1 MSTVK
6 EVKERFKTPQPLE
19 QLATNMREL
28 FQASSGN
35 GQKVVPEVLLL
46 FAYNGTGKTRLSMEF
61 IRQGTVDDK
70 SDTLYF
76 NAFTE
81 DLFSWDNDLE
91 NDEHRVLKLN
101 SNSRFFSDAYGM
113 EMETRIRAFLH
124 RYADFD
130 FSINVSTWEIS
141 FSREEDGTEVPD
153 IKISR
158 GEERLF
164 IWCFFLAILQLVFD
178 GDDAYSW
185 VKYVYIDDPISSLD
199 DNNVVSLACNFSK
212 MFNERNNKEV
222 KLILSTHHALFY
234 NILHNEFTEKRIAAP
249 YFYSINKDGYTL
261 KYSNDS
267 PFLHH
272 LALLEKLKE
281 AADTGELYTFHFNML
296 RVILEKTA
304 QFHGFKKFSDCLG
317 DVKTEE
323 EVEENARL
331 INLMSHGHYSLFEP
345 REMVP
350 DNKEHFKKAL
360 NRFLDRYP
368 FNLNAFNQN

>member
-6 EVKERFKTPQPLE
+6 EVKERFKTPQSLD
-19 QLATNMREL
+19 QLASNIRDV
-28 FQASSGN
+28 FQATPVEKHN
-35 GQKVVPEVLLL
+35 VPEVLLL

-61 IRQGTVDDK
+61 TQQGTVDGK

-81 DLFSWDNDLE
+81 DLFFWNNDLE

-101 SNSRFFSDAYGM
+101 SDSRFFSGVYGM
-113 EMETRIRAFLH
+113 EMETRIRDFLH
-124 RYADFD
+124 RYADFN

-141 FSREEDGTEVPD
+141 FSREEDGSEVPY

-212 MFNERNNKEV
+212 MFNKRNNKEI
-222 KLILSTHHALFY
+222 KLIISTHHSLFY
-234 NILHNEFTEKRIAAP
+234 NILHNEFSERKIHLP

-261 KYSNDS
+261 TYSNDS

-272 LALLEKLKE
+272 IALLKDLKD
-281 AADTGELYTFHFNML
+281 AAATGNLYTFHFNML

-317 DVKTEE
+317 DAKTEE
-323 EVEENARL
+323 EVQENARL
-331 INLMSHGHYSLFEP
+331 INLMSHGNYSLFEP

-350 DNKEHFKKAL
+350 DNKEHFKNAL
-360 NRFLDRYP
+360 DRFLSRYP
-368 FNLNAFNQN
+368 FKLDAFNQN

>member
-6 EVKERFKTPQPLE
+6 EVKERFKTPQSLE
-19 QLATNMREL
+19 QLASNMREV
-28 FQASSGN
+28 FQATPVE
-35 GQKVVPEVLLL
+35 KHKVPEVLLL

-61 IRQGTVDDK
+61 TRQGTVNDK

-81 DLFSWDNDLE
+81 DLFFWDNDLE

-101 SNSRFFSDAYGM
+101 SDSRFFSGVYGM
-113 EMETRIRAFLH
+113 EMETRIRDFLH
-124 RYADFD
+124 RYADFN

-141 FSREEDGTEVPD
+141 FSREEDGSEVPD

-164 IWCFFLAILQLVFD
+164 IWCFFLAILQLVLD
-178 GDDAYSW
+178 DDDAYSW

-199 DNNVVSLACNFSK
+199 DNNVVSMACNFSK
-212 MFNERNNKEV
+212 MFKERNNKEI
-222 KLILSTHHALFY
+222 KLIISTHHALFY
-234 NILHNEFTEKRIAAP
+234 NILHNEFSERKIHLP

-261 KYSNDS
+261 TYSNDS

-272 LALLEKLKE
+272 LALLKDLKD
-281 AADTGELYTFHFNML
+281 AAATGNLYTFHFNML

-317 DVKTEE
+317 DAKTEE
-323 EVEENARL
+323 EVQENARL
-331 INLMSHGHYSLFEP
+331 INLMSHGNYSLFEP

-350 DNKEHFKKAL
+350 DNKEHFKNAL
-360 NRFLDRYP
+360 NRFLARYP
-368 FNLNAFNQN
+368 FKLDAFNQN

>member
-6 EVKERFKTPQPLE
+6 EVKERFKTPQSLE
-19 QLATNMREL
+19 RLATNMRDL
-28 FQASSGN
+28 FQATSEN
-35 GQKVVPEVLLL
+35 GQKLPEVLLL

-61 IRQGTVDDK
+61 TRQGTVNDK

-81 DLFSWDNDLE
+81 DLFFWDNDLE

-101 SNSRFFSDAYGM
+101 SNSRFFSGVYGM
-113 EMETRIRAFLH
+113 EMETRIRSFLH
-124 RYADFD
+124 RYTNFN
-130 FSINVSTWEIS
+130 FSIDTETWEIS
-141 FSREEDGTEVPD
+141 FSCGEQENEETN

-164 IWCFFLAILQLVFD
+164 IWCFFLAILQLVLD
-178 GDDAYSW
+178 NDDAYSW

-199 DNNVVSLACNFSK
+199 DNNVVSMACNFSK
-212 MFNERNNKEV
+212 MFKERNNKEI
-222 KLILSTHHALFY
+222 KLIISTHHALFY
-234 NILHNEFTEKRIAAP
+234 NILHNEFSERKIHLP

-261 KYSNDS
+261 TYSNDS

-272 LALLEKLKE
+272 LALLKELKD
-281 AADTGELYTFHFNML
+281 AAATGNLYTFHFNML

-317 DVKTEE
+317 DAKTEE
-323 EVEENARL
+323 EVQENARL
-331 INLMSHGHYSLFEP
+331 INLMSHGNYSLFEP

-350 DNKEHFKKAL
+350 DNKDHFKNAL
-360 NRFLDRYP
+360 NRFLARYP
-368 FNLNAFNQN
+368 FKLDAFNQN

>member
-35 GQKVVPEVLLL
+35 GQKIPEVLLL

-61 IRQGTVDDK
+61 TRQGTVGDK

-101 SNSRFFSDAYGM
+101 SNSQFFSDAYGM

-141 FSREEDGTEVPD
+141 FSREEDGTEVLD

-199 DNNVVSLACNFSK
+199 DNNVVSLACNF
-212 MFNERNNKEV
+212 
-222 KLILSTHHALFY
+222 
-234 NILHNEFTEKRIAAP
+234 
-249 YFYSINKDGYTL
+249 
-261 KYSNDS
+261 
-267 PFLHH
+267 
-272 LALLEKLKE
+272 
-281 AADTGELYTFHFNML
+281 
-296 RVILEKTA
+296 
-304 QFHGFKKFSDCLG
+304 
-317 DVKTEE
+317 
-323 EVEENARL
+323 
-331 INLMSHGHYSLFEP
+331 
-345 REMVP
+345 
-350 DNKEHFKKAL
+350 
-360 NRFLDRYP
+360 
-368 FNLNAFNQN
+368 

>member
-6 EVKERFKTPQPLE
+6 EVKERFKTPQSLD
-19 QLATNMREL
+19 QLASNMREV
-28 FQASSGN
+28 FQATPVEKHN
-35 GQKVVPEVLLL
+35 VPEVLLL

-61 IRQGTVDDK
+61 TRQGTVNDK

-81 DLFSWDNDLE
+81 DLFFWDNDLE

-101 SNSRFFSDAYGM
+101 SDSRFFSGVYGM
-113 EMETRIRAFLH
+113 EMETRIRDFLH
-124 RYADFD
+124 RYADFN

-141 FSREEDGTEVPD
+141 FSREEGGSEVPD

-164 IWCFFLAILQLVFD
+164 IWCFFLAILQLVLD
-178 GDDAYSW
+178 DDDAYSW

-199 DNNVVSLACNFSK
+199 DNNVVSMACNFSK
-212 MFNERNNKEV
+212 MFKGRNNKEI
-222 KLILSTHHALFY
+222 KLIISTHHALFY
-234 NILHNEFTEKRIAAP
+234 NILHNEFSERKIHLP

-261 KYSNDS
+261 IYSNDS

-272 LALLEKLKE
+272 LALLKDLKD
-281 AADTGELYTFHFNML
+281 AAATGNLYTFHFNML

-317 DVKTEE
+317 DAKTEE
-323 EVEENARL
+323 EVQENARL
-331 INLMSHGHYSLFEP
+331 INLMSHGNYSLFEP

-350 DNKEHFKKAL
+350 DNKEHFKNAL
-360 NRFLDRYP
+360 NRFLARYP
-368 FNLNAFNQN
+368 FKLDAFNQN

>member
-6 EVKERFKTPQPLE
+6 EVKERFKTPQSLD
-19 QLATNMREL
+19 QLASNIREV
-28 FQASSGN
+28 FQATPVEKHN
-35 GQKVVPEVLLL
+35 VPEVLLL

-61 IRQGTVDDK
+61 TRQGNVNDK

-81 DLFSWDNDLE
+81 DLFFWDNDLE

-101 SNSRFFSDAYGM
+101 SDSRFFSGVYGM
-113 EMETRIRAFLH
+113 EMEMRIHDFLH

-141 FSREEDGTEVPD
+141 FSREEDGSEVPD

-178 GDDAYSW
+178 RDNAYSW
-185 VKYVYIDDPISSLD
+185 VKYVYIDDPVSSLD
-199 DNNVVSLACNFSK
+199 DNNVVSMACNFSK
-212 MFNERNNKEV
+212 MFKERDNKEI
-222 KLILSTHHALFY
+222 KLIISTHHALFY
-234 NILHNEFTEKRIAAP
+234 NILHNEFSERKIHLP
-249 YFYSINKDGYTL
+249 YFYSINKYGYTL
-261 KYSNDS
+261 TYSNDS

-272 LALLEKLKE
+272 LALLKDLKD
-281 AADTGELYTFHFNML
+281 AAATGNLYTFHFNML

-317 DVKTEE
+317 DAKTEE
-323 EVEENARL
+323 EVQENARL
-331 INLMSHGHYSLFEP
+331 INLMSHGNYSLFEP
-345 REMVP
+345 QEMVP
-350 DNKEHFKKAL
+350 DNKEHFKNAL
-360 NRFLDRYP
+360 DRFLARYP
-368 FNLNAFNQN
+368 FNLDAFNQN

>member
-6 EVKERFKTPQPLE
+6 EVKERFKTPQSLD
-19 QLATNMREL
+19 QLASNMREV
-28 FQASSGN
+28 FQATPVEKHN
-35 GQKVVPEVLLL
+35 VPEVLLL

-61 IRQGTVDDK
+61 TRLGTVNDK

-81 DLFSWDNDLE
+81 DLFFWDNDLE

-101 SNSRFFSDAYGM
+101 SDSRFFSGVYGM
-113 EMETRIRAFLH
+113 EMETHIRDFLH
-124 RYADFD
+124 RYADFN

-141 FSREEDGTEVPD
+141 FSREEYGSEVPD

-164 IWCFFLAILQLVFD
+164 IWCFFLAILQLVLD
-178 GDDAYSW
+178 DDDAYSW

-199 DNNVVSLACNFSK
+199 DNNVVSMACNFSK
-212 MFNERNNKEV
+212 MFKERNNKEI
-222 KLILSTHHALFY
+222 KLIISTHHALFY
-234 NILHNEFTEKRIAAP
+234 NILHNEFSERKIHLP

-261 KYSNDS
+261 TYSNDS

-272 LALLEKLKE
+272 LALLKDLKD
-281 AADTGELYTFHFNML
+281 AADTGNLYTFHFNML

-317 DVKTEE
+317 DAKTEE
-323 EVEENARL
+323 EVQENARL
-331 INLMSHGHYSLFEP
+331 INLMSHGNYSLFEP

-350 DNKEHFKKAL
+350 DNKEHFKNAL
-360 NRFLDRYP
+360 NRFLARYP
-368 FNLNAFNQN
+368 FNLDAFK

>member
-6 EVKERFKTPQPLE
+6 EVKDRLRTPQSLE
-19 QLATNMREL
+19 QLAANMREL
-28 FQASSGN
+28 FQATSGN
-35 GQKVVPEVLLL
+35 GQKVPEVLLL

-61 IRQGTVDDK
+61 TRQGTVDDK

-101 SNSRFFSDAYGM
+101 SNSRFFSGVYGM
-113 EMETRIRAFLH
+113 EMETRIRSFLY

-130 FSINVSTWEIS
+130 FSIDAETWEIS
-141 FSREEDGTEVPD
+141 FSRETQGTEEND

-185 VKYVYIDDPISSLD
+185 VKHVYIDDPISSLD
-199 DNNVVSLACNFSK
+199 DNNVVSLACSFSK
-212 MFNERNNKEV
+212 MFTEKKNKHI
-222 KLILSTHHALFY
+222 KLIISTHHALFY
-234 NILHNEFTEKRIAAP
+234 NILHNEFNEQKISSS
-249 YFYSINKDGYTL
+249 YFCSINKDGYTL

-272 LALLEKLKE
+272 IALLASLKK
-281 AADTGELYTFHFNML
+281 AAETGEIYTFHFNML

-317 DVKTEE
+317 DAKTED
-323 EVEENARL
+323 EVQENTRL
-331 INLMSHGHYSLFEP
+331 INLMSHGRYSLFEP

-350 DNKEHFKKAL
+350 DNKDHFKNAL
-360 NRFLDRYP
+360 NRFLARYP
-368 FNLNAFNQN
+368 FNLEAFKQN

>member
-6 EVKERFKTPQPLE
+6 EVKERFKTPQSLD
-19 QLATNMREL
+19 QLASNMREV
-28 FQASSGN
+28 FQATPVEKHN
-35 GQKVVPEVLLL
+35 VPEVLLL

-61 IRQGTVDDK
+61 TRQGTVNDK

-81 DLFSWDNDLE
+81 DLFFWDNDLE

-101 SNSRFFSDAYGM
+101 SDSRFFSGVYGM
-113 EMETRIRAFLH
+113 EMETRIRSFLH
-124 RYADFD
+124 RYTNFD
-130 FSINVSTWEIS
+130 FSIDTETWEIS
-141 FSREEDGTEVPD
+141 FSCGEQENEETN

-164 IWCFFLAILQLVFD
+164 IWCFFLAILQLVLD
-178 GDDAYSW
+178 DDDAYSW

-199 DNNVVSLACNFSK
+199 DNNVVSMACNFSK
-212 MFNERNNKEV
+212 MFKERNNKEI
-222 KLILSTHHALFY
+222 KLIISTHHALFY
-234 NILHNEFTEKRIAAP
+234 NILHNEFSERKIHLP

-261 KYSNDS
+261 TYSNDS

-272 LALLEKLKE
+272 LALLKELKD
-281 AADTGELYTFHFNML
+281 AAATGNLYTFHFNML

-317 DVKTEE
+317 DAKTEE
-323 EVEENARL
+323 EVQENARL
-331 INLMSHGHYSLFEP
+331 INLMSHGNYSLFEP

-350 DNKEHFKKAL
+350 DNKDHFKNAL
-360 NRFLDRYP
+360 NRFLARYP
-368 FNLNAFNQN
+368 FKLDAFNQN

>member
-6 EVKERFKTPQPLE
+6 EVKERFKTPQSLE
-19 QLATNMREL
+19 RLATNMRDL
-28 FQASSGN
+28 FQATSEN
-35 GQKVVPEVLLL
+35 GQKLPEVLLL

-61 IRQGTVDDK
+61 TRQGTVNDK

-81 DLFSWDNDLE
+81 DLFFWDNDLE

-101 SNSRFFSDAYGM
+101 SNSQFFSDAYGM

-141 FSREEDGTEVPD
+141 FSREEDGTEVLD

-199 DNNVVSLACNFSK
+199 DNNVVSLACNFLK
-212 MFNERNNKEV
+212 MFNERNNKEI

-281 AADTGELYTFHFNML
+281 AADTGELYTFHFNIL

-317 DVKTEE
+317 DAKTEE

-331 INLMSHGHYSLFEP
+331 INLMSHGRYALFEP

-350 DNKEHFKKAL
+350 DNKEHFKNAL
-360 NRFLDRYP
+360 NRFLARYP
-368 FNLNAFNQN
+368 FNLDAFKQN

>member
-6 EVKERFKTPQPLE
+6 EVKERFKTPQSLD
-19 QLATNMREL
+19 QLASNIREV
-28 FQASSGN
+28 FQATPVEKHN
-35 GQKVVPEVLLL
+35 VPEVLLL
-46 FAYNGTGKTRLSMEF
+46 FAYNGTGKTRLFMEF
-61 IRQGTVDDK
+61 TRQGNVNDK

-81 DLFSWDNDLE
+81 DLFFWDNDLE

-101 SNSRFFSDAYGM
+101 SDSRFFSGVYGM
-113 EMETRIRAFLH
+113 EMEMRIHDFLH

-141 FSREEDGTEVPD
+141 FSREEDGSEVPD

-178 GDDAYSW
+178 RDNAYSW

-199 DNNVVSLACNFSK
+199 DNNVVSMACNFSK
-212 MFNERNNKEV
+212 MFKERDNKEI
-222 KLILSTHHALFY
+222 KLIISTHHALFY
-234 NILHNEFTEKRIAAP
+234 NILHNEFSERKIHLP
-249 YFYSINKDGYTL
+249 YFYSINKDGYRLT
-261 KYSNDS
+261 YSNDS

-272 LALLEKLKE
+272 LALLKDLKD
-281 AADTGELYTFHFNML
+281 AAATGNLYTFHFNML

-317 DVKTEE
+317 DAKTEE
-323 EVEENARL
+323 EVQENARL
-331 INLMSHGHYSLFEP
+331 INLMSHGNYSLFEP

-350 DNKEHFKKAL
+350 DNKEHFKNAL
-360 NRFLDRYP
+360 DRFLARYP
-368 FNLNAFNQN
+368 FNLDAFNQN

>member
-6 EVKERFKTPQPLE
+6 EVKERFKTPQSLE
-19 QLATNMREL
+19 QLASNMREV
-28 FQASSGN
+28 FQATPVE
-35 GQKVVPEVLLL
+35 KHKVPEVLLL

-61 IRQGTVDDK
+61 TRQGTVNDK

-81 DLFSWDNDLE
+81 DLFFWDNDLE

-101 SNSRFFSDAYGM
+101 SDSRFFSGVYGM
-113 EMETRIRAFLH
+113 EMETRIRDFLH
-124 RYADFD
+124 RYADFN

-141 FSREEDGTEVPD
+141 FSREEDGSEVPD

-164 IWCFFLAILQLVFD
+164 IWCFFLAILQLVLD
-178 GDDAYSW
+178 DDDAYSW

-199 DNNVVSLACNFSK
+199 DNNVVSMACNFSK
-212 MFNERNNKEV
+212 MFKERNNKEI
-222 KLILSTHHALFY
+222 KLIISTHHALFY
-234 NILHNEFTEKRIAAP
+234 NILHNEFSERKIHLP

-261 KYSNDS
+261 TYSNDS

-272 LALLEKLKE
+272 LALLKDLKN
-281 AADTGELYTFHFNML
+281 AAATGNLYTFHFNML

-317 DVKTEE
+317 DAKTEE
-323 EVEENARL
+323 EVQENARL
-331 INLMSHGHYSLFEP
+331 INLMSHGNYSLFEP

-350 DNKEHFKKAL
+350 DNKEHFKNAL
-360 NRFLDRYP
+360 NRFLARYP
-368 FNLNAFNQN
+368 FKLDAFNQN

>member
-35 GQKVVPEVLLL
+35 GQKIPEVLLL

-61 IRQGTVDDK
+61 TRQGTVGDK

-101 SNSRFFSDAYGM
+101 SNSQFFSDAYGM

-141 FSREEDGTEVPD
+141 FSREEDGTEVLD

-199 DNNVVSLACNFSK
+199 DNNVVSLACNFLK
-212 MFNERNNKEV
+212 MFNERNNKEI

-281 AADTGELYTFHFNML
+281 AADTGELYTFHFNIL

-317 DVKTEE
+317 DAKTEE

-331 INLMSHGHYSLFEP
+331 INLMSHGRYALFEP

-350 DNKEHFKKAL
+350 DNKEHFKNAL
-360 NRFLDRYP
+360 NRFLARYP
-368 FNLNAFNQN
+368 FNLDAFKQN

>member
-6 EVKERFKTPQPLE
+6 EVKERFKTPQSLE

-35 GQKVVPEVLLL
+35 GQKVPEVLLL

-61 IRQGTVDDK
+61 TRQGTVNDK

-101 SNSRFFSDAYGM
+101 SDSRFFSGVYGM
-113 EMETRIRAFLH
+113 EMETRVRSFLH
-124 RYADFD
+124 RYTNFD
-130 FSINVSTWEIS
+130 FSIDTGTWEIS
-141 FSREEDGTEVPD
+141 FSCGEQENEETN

-199 DNNVVSLACNFSK
+199 DNNVVSMACNFSK
-212 MFNERNNKEV
+212 MFKERNNKEI
-222 KLILSTHHALFY
+222 KLIISTHHALFY
-234 NILHNEFTEKRIAAP
+234 NILHNEFNERKIHLP
-249 YFYSINKDGYTL
+249 YFYSINQNGYTL
-261 KYSNDS
+261 TGSNDS

-272 LALLEKLKE
+272 LALLKDLKE
-281 AADTGELYTFHFNML
+281 AADTGNLYTFHFNML

-317 DVKTEE
+317 DAKTEE
-323 EVEENARL
+323 EVQENARL
-331 INLMSHGHYSLFEP
+331 INLMSHGNYSLFEP

-350 DNKEHFKKAL
+350 DNKEHFKNAL

-368 FNLNAFNQN
+368 FNLDAFNQN

>member
-6 EVKERFKTPQPLE
+6 EIKERFKTPQSLD
-19 QLATNMREL
+19 QLASNIREV
-28 FQASSGN
+28 FQATPVEKHN
-35 GQKVVPEVLLL
+35 VPEVLLL

-61 IRQGTVDDK
+61 TRQGTVNDK

-81 DLFSWDNDLE
+81 DLFFWDNDLE

-101 SNSRFFSDAYGM
+101 SDSRFFSGVYGM
-113 EMETRIRAFLH
+113 EMETRIRSFLH
-124 RYADFD
+124 RYTNFD
-130 FSINVSTWEIS
+130 FSIDTETWEIS
-141 FSREEDGTEVPD
+141 FSCGEQENEETN

-164 IWCFFLAILQLVFD
+164 IWCFFLAILQLVLD
-178 GDDAYSW
+178 DDDAYSW

-199 DNNVVSLACNFSK
+199 DNNVVSMACNFSK
-212 MFNERNNKEV
+212 MFKERNNKEI
-222 KLILSTHHALFY
+222 KLIISTHHALFY
-234 NILHNEFTEKRIAAP
+234 NILHNEFSERKIHLP

-261 KYSNDS
+261 TYSNDS

-272 LALLEKLKE
+272 LALLKDLKD
-281 AADTGELYTFHFNML
+281 AADTGNLYTFHFNML

-317 DVKTEE
+317 DAKTEE
-323 EVEENARL
+323 EVQENARL
-331 INLMSHGHYSLFEP
+331 INLMSHGNYSLFEP

-350 DNKEHFKKAL
+350 DNKEHFKNAL
-360 NRFLDRYP
+360 NRFLARYP
-368 FNLNAFNQN
+368 FKLDAFNQN

>member
-6 EVKERFKTPQPLE
+6 EVKERFKTPQSLD
-19 QLATNMREL
+19 QLASNIREV
-28 FQASSGN
+28 FQATPVEKHN
-35 GQKVVPEVLLL
+35 VPEVLLL

-61 IRQGTVDDK
+61 TRQGTVNDK

-81 DLFSWDNDLE
+81 DLFFWDNDLE

-101 SNSRFFSDAYGM
+101 SDSRFFSGVYGM
-113 EMETRIRAFLH
+113 EMETRIRSFLH
-124 RYADFD
+124 RYTNFD
-130 FSINVSTWEIS
+130 FSIDTETWEIS
-141 FSREEDGTEVPD
+141 FSCGEQENEETN

-164 IWCFFLAILQLVFD
+164 IWCFFLAILQLVLD
-178 GDDAYSW
+178 DDDAYSW

-199 DNNVVSLACNFSK
+199 DNNVVSMACNFSK
-212 MFNERNNKEV
+212 MFKERNNKEI
-222 KLILSTHHALFY
+222 KLIISTHHALFY
-234 NILHNEFTEKRIAAP
+234 NILHNEFSERKIHLP

-261 KYSNDS
+261 TYSNDS

-272 LALLEKLKE
+272 LALLKDLKD
-281 AADTGELYTFHFNML
+281 AADTGNLYTFHFNML

-317 DVKTEE
+317 DAKTEE
-323 EVEENARL
+323 EVQENARL
-331 INLMSHGHYSLFEP
+331 INLMSHGNYSLFEP

-350 DNKEHFKKAL
+350 DNKEHFKNAL
-360 NRFLDRYP
+360 NRFLARYP
-368 FNLNAFNQN
+368 FKLDAFNQN

>member
-6 EVKERFKTPQPLE
+6 EVKERFKTPQSLD
-19 QLATNMREL
+19 QLASNIRDV
-28 FQASSGN
+28 FQATPVEKHN
-35 GQKVVPEVLLL
+35 VPEVLLL

-61 IRQGTVDDK
+61 TQQGTVDGK

-81 DLFSWDNDLE
+81 DLFFWNNDLE

-101 SNSRFFSDAYGM
+101 SDSRFFSGVYGM
-113 EMETRIRAFLH
+113 EMETRIRDFLH
-124 RYADFD
+124 RYADFN

-141 FSREEDGTEVPD
+141 FSREEDGSEVPD

-212 MFNERNNKEV
+212 MFNKRNNKEI
-222 KLILSTHHALFY
+222 KLIISTHHSLFY
-234 NILHNEFTEKRIAAP
+234 NILHNEFSERKIHLP

-261 KYSNDS
+261 TYSNDS

-272 LALLEKLKE
+272 IALLKDLKD
-281 AADTGELYTFHFNML
+281 AAATGNLYTFHFNML

-317 DVKTEE
+317 DAKTEE
-323 EVEENARL
+323 EVQENARL
-331 INLMSHGHYSLFEP
+331 INLMSHGNYSLFEP

-350 DNKEHFKKAL
+350 DNKEHFKNAL
-360 NRFLDRYP
+360 DRFLSRYP
-368 FNLNAFNQN
+368 FKLDAFNQN

>member
-35 GQKVVPEVLLL
+35 GQKVPEVLLL

-61 IRQGTVDDK
+61 TRQGTVNDK

-101 SNSRFFSDAYGM
+101 SNSQFFSDAYGM

-141 FSREEDGTEVPD
+141 FSREEDGTEVLD

-199 DNNVVSLACNFSK
+199 DNNVVSLACNFLK
-212 MFNERNNKEV
+212 MFNERNNKEI

-281 AADTGELYTFHFNML
+281 AADTGELYTFHFNIL

-317 DVKTEE
+317 DAKTEE

-331 INLMSHGHYSLFEP
+331 INLMSHGRYALFEP

-350 DNKEHFKKAL
+350 DNKEHFKNAL
-360 NRFLDRYP
+360 NRFLARYP
-368 FNLNAFNQN
+368 FNLDAFKQN

>member
-6 EVKERFKTPQPLE
+6 EVKERFKTPQSLE
-19 QLATNMREL
+19 QLASNIREV
-28 FQASSGN
+28 FQATPVEKHN
-35 GQKVVPEVLLL
+35 VPEVLLL

-61 IRQGTVDDK
+61 TRQGTVNDK

-81 DLFSWDNDLE
+81 DLFFWDNDLE

-101 SNSRFFSDAYGM
+101 SDSRFFSGVYGI
-113 EMETRIRAFLH
+113 EMETRIRDFLH
-124 RYADFD
+124 RYADFN

-141 FSREEDGTEVPD
+141 FSREEDGSEVPD

-212 MFNERNNKEV
+212 MFKERDNKEI
-222 KLILSTHHALFY
+222 KLIISTHHALFY
-234 NILHNEFTEKRIAAP
+234 NILHNEFSEKKIHLP
-249 YFYSINKDGYTL
+249 YFYSINKDEYTL
-261 KYSNDS
+261 TYSNDS

-272 LALLEKLKE
+272 IALLKDLKD
-281 AADTGELYTFHFNML
+281 AAATGNLYTFHFNML

-317 DVKTEE
+317 DAKTEE
-323 EVEENARL
+323 EVQEDARL
-331 INLMSHGHYSLFEP
+331 INLMSHGNYSLFEP

-350 DNKEHFKKAL
+350 DNKEHFKNAL
-360 NRFLDRYP
+360 DRFLARYP
-368 FNLNAFNQN
+368 FKLDAFNQN

>member
-6 EVKERFKTPQPLE
+6 EIKERFKTPQSLD
-19 QLATNMREL
+19 QLASNIRGV
-28 FQASSGN
+28 FQATPVEKHN
-35 GQKVVPEVLLL
+35 VPEVLLL

-61 IRQGTVDDK
+61 TRQGTVNDK

-81 DLFSWDNDLE
+81 DLFFWDNDLE

-101 SNSRFFSDAYGM
+101 SDSRFFSGVYGM
-113 EMETRIRAFLH
+113 EMETRIRSFLH
-124 RYADFD
+124 RYTNFD
-130 FSINVSTWEIS
+130 FSIDTETWEIS
-141 FSREEDGTEVPD
+141 FSCGEQENEETN

-164 IWCFFLAILQLVFD
+164 IWCFFLAILQLVLD
-178 GDDAYSW
+178 DDDAYSW

-199 DNNVVSLACNFSK
+199 DNNVVSMACNFSK
-212 MFNERNNKEV
+212 MFKERNNKEI
-222 KLILSTHHALFY
+222 KLIISTHHALFY
-234 NILHNEFTEKRIAAP
+234 NILHNEFSERKIHLP

-261 KYSNDS
+261 TYSNDS

-272 LALLEKLKE
+272 LALLKDLKD
-281 AADTGELYTFHFNML
+281 AADSGNLYTFHFNML

-317 DVKTEE
+317 DAKTEE
-323 EVEENARL
+323 EVQENARL
-331 INLMSHGHYSLFEP
+331 INLMSHGNYSLFEP

-350 DNKEHFKKAL
+350 DNKEHFKNAL
-360 NRFLDRYP
+360 NRFLARYP
-368 FNLNAFNQN
+368 FKLDAFNQN

>member
-6 EVKERFKTPQPLE
+6 EVKERFKTPQSLD
-19 QLATNMREL
+19 QLASNIREV
-28 FQASSGN
+28 FQATPVEKHN
-35 GQKVVPEVLLL
+35 VPEVLLL

-61 IRQGTVDDK
+61 TRQGNVNDK

-81 DLFSWDNDLE
+81 DLFFWDNDLE

-101 SNSRFFSDAYGM
+101 SDSRFFSGVYGM
-113 EMETRIRAFLH
+113 AMEMRIHDFLH
-124 RYADFD
+124 RYADFN

-141 FSREEDGTEVPD
+141 FSREEDGSEVPD

-178 GDDAYSW
+178 RDNAYSW

-199 DNNVVSLACNFSK
+199 DNNVVSMACNFSK
-212 MFNERNNKEV
+212 MFKERDNKEI
-222 KLILSTHHALFY
+222 KLIISTHHALFY
-234 NILHNEFTEKRIAAP
+234 NILHNEFSERKIHLP
-249 YFYSINKDGYTL
+249 YFYSINKYGYTL
-261 KYSNDS
+261 TYSNDS

-272 LALLEKLKE
+272 LALLKDLKD
-281 AADTGELYTFHFNML
+281 AAATGNLYTFHFNML

-317 DVKTEE
+317 DAKTEE
-323 EVEENARL
+323 EVQENARL
-331 INLMSHGHYSLFEP
+331 INLMSHGNYSLFEP

-350 DNKEHFKKAL
+350 DNKEHFKNAL
-360 NRFLDRYP
+360 DRFLARYP
-368 FNLNAFNQN
+368 FNLDAFNQN

>member
-35 GQKVVPEVLLL
+35 GQKVPEVLLL

-61 IRQGTVDDK
+61 TRQGTVGDK

-101 SNSRFFSDAYGM
+101 SNSQFFSDAYGM

-141 FSREEDGTEVPD
+141 FSCEEDGTEVLD

-199 DNNVVSLACNFSK
+199 DNNVVSLACNFLK
-212 MFNERNNKEV
+212 MFNERNNKEI

-281 AADTGELYTFHFNML
+281 AADTGELYTFHFNIL

-317 DVKTEE
+317 DAKTEE
-323 EVEENARL
+323 EVEENACL
-331 INLMSHGHYSLFEP
+331 INLMSHGRYALFEP

-350 DNKEHFKKAL
+350 DNKEHFKNAL
-360 NRFLDRYP
+360 NRFLARYP
-368 FNLNAFNQN
+368 FNLDAFKQN

>member
-6 EVKERFKTPQPLE
+6 EVKERFKTPQSLE
-19 QLATNMREL
+19 RLATNMRDL
-28 FQASSGN
+28 FQATSEN
-35 GQKVVPEVLLL
+35 GQKLPEVLLL

-61 IRQGTVDDK
+61 TRQGTVNDK

-81 DLFSWDNDLE
+81 DLFFWDNDLE

-101 SNSRFFSDAYGM
+101 SDSRFFSGVYGM
-113 EMETRIRAFLH
+113 EMETRIRSFLH
-124 RYADFD
+124 RYTNFD
-130 FSINVSTWEIS
+130 FSIDTETWEIS
-141 FSREEDGTEVPD
+141 FSCGEQENGETN

-164 IWCFFLAILQLVFD
+164 IWCFFLAILQLVLD
-178 GDDAYSW
+178 DDDAYSW

-199 DNNVVSLACNFSK
+199 DNNVVSMACNFSK
-212 MFNERNNKEV
+212 MFKERNNKEI
-222 KLILSTHHALFY
+222 KLIISTHHALFY
-234 NILHNEFTEKRIAAP
+234 NILHNEFSERKIHLP

-261 KYSNDS
+261 TYSNDS

-272 LALLEKLKE
+272 LALLKDLKD
-281 AADTGELYTFHFNML
+281 AADTGNLYTFHFNML

-317 DVKTEE
+317 DAKTEE
-323 EVEENARL
+323 EVQENARL
-331 INLMSHGHYSLFEP
+331 INLMSHGNYSLFEP

-350 DNKEHFKKAL
+350 DNKEHFKNAL
-360 NRFLDRYP
+360 NRFLARYP
-368 FNLNAFNQN
+368 FKLDAFNQN

>member
-6 EVKERFKTPQPLE
+6 EVKERFKTPQSLE

-28 FQASSGN
+28 FQASSGH
-35 GQKVVPEVLLL
+35 GQKVPEVLLL

-61 IRQGTVDDK
+61 TQQGTVDGK

-81 DLFSWDNDLE
+81 DLFFWDNDLE

-101 SNSRFFSDAYGM
+101 SNSQFFSSEYGM
-113 EMETRIRAFLH
+113 EMETRIRTFLH

-141 FSREEDGTEVPD
+141 FSREEDGSEVPD

-164 IWCFFLAILQLVFD
+164 IWCFFLD

-212 MFNERNNKEV
+212 MFNERNNKEIN
-222 KLILSTHHALFY
+222 LIISTHHALLY
-234 NILHNEFTEKRIAAP
+234 NILHN
-249 YFYSINKDGYTL
+249 
-261 KYSNDS
+261 
-267 PFLHH
+267 
-272 LALLEKLKE
+272 
-281 AADTGELYTFHFNML
+281 
-296 RVILEKTA
+296 
-304 QFHGFKKFSDCLG
+304 
-317 DVKTEE
+317 
-323 EVEENARL
+323 
-331 INLMSHGHYSLFEP
+331 
-345 REMVP
+345 
-350 DNKEHFKKAL
+350 
-360 NRFLDRYP
+360 
-368 FNLNAFNQN
+368 

>member
-6 EVKERFKTPQPLE
+6 EVKERFKTPQSLE

-28 FQASSGN
+28 FQASSGH
-35 GQKVVPEVLLL
+35 GQKVPEVLLL

-61 IRQGTVDDK
+61 TQQGTVDGK

-81 DLFSWDNDLE
+81 DLFFWDNDLE

-101 SNSRFFSDAYGM
+101 SNSQFFSSEYGM
-113 EMETRIRAFLH
+113 EMETRIRTFLH

-141 FSREEDGTEVPD
+141 FSREEDGSEVPD

-164 IWCFFLAILQLVFD
+164 IWCFFLAVLQLVFD

-212 MFNERNNKEV
+212 MFNERNNKEIN
-222 KLILSTHHALFY
+222 LIISTHHALFY
-234 NILHNEFTEKRIAAP
+234 NILHNEFNDQKISAP

-261 KYSNDS
+261 KYNNDS

-317 DVKTEE
+317 DAKTEE

-331 INLMSHGHYSLFEP
+331 INLMSHGRYSLFEP

-350 DNKEHFKKAL
+350 DNKEHFKNAL
-360 NRFLDRYP
+360 NRFLARYP
-368 FNLNAFNQN
+368 FNLDAFKQN